1 MDCMD
6 AKRSSRLTVGVL
18 PLLAACYTQRP
29 LTVPVPAVGT
39 QIVAS
44 VTDSGVVAMSNALGP
59 GAVEVEGV
67 IAAADASAWELQ
79 LVRVDYRGEHD
90 HATPGVE
97 QVGLE
102 LGRHVSCAAVYFD
115 REDVLGDDV
124 LLDRNGPGHGERR
137 AVDEERHRARP
148 CARDSD
154 GARHAQHVVRAE

>member
-1 MDCMD
+1 MDGMY

-79 LVRVDYRGEHD
+79 LVRVDYRGGTSTLWKRELVTFPRSTL
-90 HATPGVE
+90 ATPIEKRRDKGKSWLAA
-97 QVGLE
+97 GLITASAP
-102 LGRHVSCAAVYFD
+102 LAARVFA
-115 REDVLGDDV
+115 GAI
-124 LLDRNGPGHGERR
+124 GGGGGS
-137 AVDEERHRARP
+137 
-148 CARDSD
+148 DSPPTPPN
-154 GARHAQHVVRAE
+154 